1 MSLGAW
7 GDEGN
12 VPANG
17 KDTAIYQELCDLRVK
32 VQKWQASN
40 KNDFANDEQIA
51 KADRIIE
58 LMDELS
64 DELGDMKF

>member
-1 MSLGAW
+1 MSLGVW
-7 GDEGN
+7 GDEGD

-32 VQKWQASN
+32 IQKWQASN
-40 KNDFANDEQIA
+40 KSDFANDDQIA
-51 KADRIIE
+51 KSDRIIE

-64 DELGDMKF
+64 DELGAWKP